1 MARRHNQQF
10 PTVLLRHDLPDGSE
24 HIDWML
30 AQDTLGTLPLLTFRL
45 GQRLDQLPCGQ
56 SLAAC
61 RIADH
66 RPAYLGYEGP
76 VSGDRGRV
84 SRLARGSIQ
93 KWERSG
99 SGDAERWAIE
109 ILWPAA
115 LQQLEVT
122 REKLDQ
128 WAVFC
133 VTMGQ
138 TGDKS

>member
-1 MARRHNQQF
+1 MARRHSQF

-45 GQRLDQLPCGQ
+45 GRRLDQLPGGE
-56 SLAAC
+56 SLPAC

-66 RPAYLGYEGP
+66 RPHYLDYEGP
-76 VSGDRGRV
+76 VSAGRGRV
-84 SRLARGSIQ
+84 TRLARGSIRNWQ
-93 KWERSG
+93 TSG
-99 SGDAERWAIE
+99 TGEAERWELE

-122 REKLDQ
+122 KEKLDQ

-133 VTMGQ
+133 VTISHA
-138 TGDKS
+138 GDKT